1 MGDLKELAKR
11 NYKRA
16 RRLLIGSRP
25 PRTAEI
31 PAMYPSGV
39 DFAVVPTGRIVI
51 RGGIV
56 LSLDP
61 DIGDLRP
68 PTC

>member
-1 MGDLKELAKR
+1 
-11 NYKRA
+11 
-16 RRLLIGSRP
+16 
-25 PRTAEI
+25 
-31 PAMYPSGV
+31 MYPSGV

-61 DIGDLRP
+61 DIGDLPADVLVEHDRIVEVRP
-68 PTC
+68 GLAAADAEVIDATA